1 MSKNPKDIIEFT
13 LLYNRYKTQIYNYVI
28 RMVNDEMLCEDI
40 IQNVFLKLFENLHLI
55 KNRNSTIYW
64 IFRTARNEIYDYY
77 RKKKVRLNYLTST
90 DDISSKLFDED
101 NLEYN
106 YELKEVKEIILQKLD
121 ELPAE
126 QKEVFL
132 LKEYGELSYKEIA
145 TITEIDEKLV
155 KNRLYKTRQK
165 LIKHISKVV

>member
-1 MSKNPKDIIEFT
+1 
-13 LLYNRYKTQIYNYVI
+13 
-28 RMVNDEMLCEDI
+28 MVNDEMLCEDI